1 MASPLA
7 YTNLPDEGG
16 VTYTNTQPT
25 FEQQDAVSGRGNI
38 MGRGALAAL
47 YGVAAGRQA
56 SDAMAAELAG
66 DEARKASA
74 LRAHN
79 ELAARAAYEA
89 PNQDLRKI
97 GGVGDAVD
105 FARGAAGNA
114 AVTMLPSIAGAA
126 LFRGRGP
133 VGKATAFGGAYAPAY
148 VMERDEALS
157 NQYQDPEQMKASAQE
172 RDLAAMAKGGINA
185 ALESVVPAGLGRS
198 LLRKP
203 AGSFLGNVGRDALTE
218 GVTEGAQQL
227 VGYGAQNYID
237 PNKELDP
244 WDVAN
249 AAAAGAVGGG
259 GMSAVMRGPSHAAQA
274 ILDKAPKPQM
284 PEIKN
289 PFQRGDEAGGVV
301 DLPEDPSGGGS
312 GPADTMLGK
321 VAGLGA
327 AVQDRFGDDIAAAG
341 GKAKD
346 MASKAKDIV
355 SDTLDRMAEAV
366 DTSANPGDFLSKVFG
381 GSIDEEAAAD
391 LSGEPNPML
400 KGITFEETEA
410 NIARDDANKA
420 ARAARYADE
429 LLNDPAT
436 PDAVKQR
443 VADMGGDYAN
453 PDNQSFVARTLVA
466 QRGGE
471 KITKAV
477 QDLVDLG
484 KSAFAKGSEA
494 AGEGLSAAK
503 KAVGDAATAAQDR
516 IVKKNLQ
523 SASPAEQ
530 AAFGKVIFDNLTDE
544 AKANPLVRAQLAQ
557 VTNAVMAFAAKTGDM
572 TSKDLPTLTKMANA
586 MSLFKNPDAMAA
598 QLVEYGAIPRDAD
611 SFLGRIKRIQN
622 AQQDLKQPNSFLVS
636 SLTPE
641 AREQLTAPQLQR
653 IAQLVDQFTVI
664 DSADS
669 KKGTVLVQGL
679 ASAFGSPESARAV
692 LDFYAQQNKADLR
705 FDPNEQ
711 VRDAAGE
718 IDSEELSSWEG
729 SINERDAGKAAFRFK
744 DAKSMR
750 PFFKGS
756 KDIDAARRDGTLGD
770 EGTQAPYGY
779 DQYVAETGRDGE
791 AEVNRLLKDIDNRI
805 TQHEGRKGE
814 DRSAMINALKGEKSM
829 VQDAYMRG
837 GAQEALS
844 MYEVLRTEAKD
855 QNDLVAT
862 DEDLAKYSFKKGA
875 SRVTFKRTDGTKLML
890 SAESMWKT
898 FGDKAKGET
907 SGGKEGDTARARRLF
922 NEAVASVL
930 ARPDI
935 ESLETSLSGLKIDGK
950 GTEAEPKIDPVLRE
964 QIAHE
969 LNKASGSLSEM
980 KVRLQRMF
988 KEYSAAL
995 SQGNL
1000 GKQAV
1005 YTFED
1010 QLRTRIGQA
1019 AKAVESATTAPQRA
1033 VLRERHL
1040 LYERALERVLEI
1052 KQNYLDDG
1060 VGGNNNTDDLDPPI
1074 FSRVRKEMDTSKG
1087 ERRVEEDTGA
1097 PVGTGGAPKTGT
1109 GSALGTAVKRLQEP
1123 LKPTVARSMSAEE
1136 IEKEIAAVDKSIEA
1150 LKAASLEDFRAL
1162 AASKDD
1168 LSFEEYKNVGAPA
1181 MAKKKA
1187 DMLENAEGLKERW
1200 ESHLKRAKSS
1210 ETGGKAKKNPAASS
1224 RETAKKVND
1233 SQALSPDA
1241 LTALHDV
1248 VVKEN
1253 YDRLDT
1259 PVKVLKFAA
1268 MAAKAREQLKKIP
1281 ELERT
1286 DEQDDLR
1293 FKLNDMFDQSKDYA
1307 FDWESLWDGLDP
1319 TDAQKAQLEDL
1330 IRPKAEPGTA
1340 LRGER
1345 VRKHSFVGAAADP
1358 EGAARADKALNDRVD
1373 PATVWKEQG
1382 WFRGPDGQLRKEIE
1396 DGAAFAQVERALK
1409 DALMKNV
1416 VTSGGFFSRSSTPMR
1431 EKFRELLAGYYNSGG
1446 VKKGRDYLVANTTLG
1461 DLVKGTAL
1469 ESVLTDAGKATPV
1482 KFMTAGQNT
1491 YSHGNGRG
1499 SIEVSLFD
1507 AFLNEGASNGSLDD
1521 FDANKVSLDDLVS
1534 AGARALLHEM
1544 QHALQRI
1551 YGLTGGAH
1559 GSDPDYENSIG
1570 EIEAFDVMS
1579 RVGGDRSTAPKLASW
1594 TKKVQS
1600 TMKPKRGRPGKVD
1613 RQAVIDE
1620 IIRTRGKDVKVAV
1633 DKLHSALG
1641 GSGQYTYD
1649 RKTGR
1654 RLIEVAINAID
1665 PIGTARHEAMH
1676 DFFQFLGENE
1686 ATRAVA
1692 RTLKEVM
1699 GSKEVMDKLKD
1710 LLQGH
1715 KDALEQLNDPE
1726 ERVAYAYQ
1734 FWAAGALDLGPK
1746 STGIFR
1752 TITNFLRDMFGI
1764 VTKEQRALGILN
1776 AFHDGD
1782 FSNVSTVRE
1791 ALFDQAERDGATFW
1805 EKMDRMAPAL
1815 NKAVLAMS
1823 SAAPDRLRRF
1833 ENDSLN
1839 ALADKFFT
1847 DGGKQGF
1854 IQNRF
1859 QQEGVWSNKLEA
1871 AFAGS
1876 TAEERRIAL
1885 EQLQSMKP
1893 VSPLAKK
1900 LAEFNSEM
1908 YDYMSAAGVKTFDRN
1923 QEKWVPIR
1931 RVNNYFARSWDGDAI
1946 ARNRSDFV
1954 QLLVSEGD
1962 LSLGAAEKVAGG
1974 LINGREERLTPQ
1986 EQSVL
1991 GFTPY
1996 AIHTA
2001 ERVFGFIKP
2010 GNADEFAK
2018 FQKKDIADIMSNYV
2032 RQAVYRAEYAR
2043 SFDNDGRVISDLI
2056 AASGI
2061 TDKDELTAIS
2071 NTVQAMEGSLDP
2083 DKWSSSTKELMSVM
2097 MTAQNVILL
2106 PLAIVSQ
2113 VVDPIV
2119 LAARTGDLRDAGT
2132 AYVNGIKRLWNTVSK
2147 NGNKVDGEDLAHI
2160 LGIVSEDSTLQ
2171 AMGMTA
2177 STTRMSKR
2185 MEVINRKFFRYNGMQ
2200 GWNNT
2205 MRITATAAAERY
2217 IIANKDNAEALAELG
2232 IAPGDVKMSTV
2243 YVPDGKGKLVAKHSL
2258 DVSSREVQQAMFKM
2272 VDQSVLRPSAANRP
2286 VWMSDP
2292 RFLLVGHLKQFTFAM
2307 HNVVLK
2313 RANKQLENGNAKPWL
2328 ILALAAPAVLAA
2340 DMAKFA
2346 LTGDMPT
2353 SWGFFDYL
2361 SHAVNRSGLLG
2372 IGDFSTELFSG
2383 VGQGKLPGEGLLGPS
2398 FEHVAEILRWV
2409 GGDPRTEFEDVIDRT
2424 VPFAKYV

>member
-25 FEQQDAVSGRGNI
+25 FEQQDVVSGRGNI
-38 MGRGALAAL
+38 MGRAALAAL
-47 YGVAAGRQA
+47 YGVAAGRQ
-56 SDAMAAELAG
+56 SNDVMSAELAG

-105 FARGAAGNA
+105 FVRGAMGNA

-133 VGKATAFGGAYAPAY
+133 VGKALGFGGAYAPAY

-157 NQYQDPEQMKASAQE
+157 SQYQDPEQMKASAQE
-172 RDLAAMAKGGINA
+172 RDLAATAKGGINA
-185 ALESVVPAGLGRS
+185 ALESIVPAGLGRS

-203 AGSFLGNVGRDALTE
+203 AGSLLGHVGRDYLAE
-218 GVTEGAQQL
+218 SATEGAQQL
-227 VGYGAQNYID
+227 VGYGAQKYID

-244 WDVAN
+244 WDVIN
-249 AAAAGAVGGG
+249 AAVAGGVGGG
-259 GMSAVMRGPSHAAQA
+259 GMSAVVRSPSHAAQA
-274 ILDKAPKPQM
+274 ILDKAPKLQM

-289 PFQRGDEAGGVV
+289 PFKRGGEAGEAGGVV

-346 MASKAKDIV
+346 MAGKAKDIV
-355 SDTLDRMAEAV
+355 SDTLDRMTEAV
-366 DTSANPGDFLSKVFG
+366 DTAGNPGEFLNKVFG
-381 GSIDEEAAAD
+381 SSVDEEAAAD
-391 LSGEPNPML
+391 LSDQPNPML
-400 KGITFEETEA
+400 KGVTFEETGA
-410 NIARDDANKA
+410 NIARDDEKRV

-443 VADMGGDYAN
+443 VADMGGDYTS
-453 PDNQSFVARTLVA
+453 PDNRDFVARTLVA

-471 KITKAV
+471 KIAKAV

-494 AGEGLSAAK
+494 ASEGLSAVK
-503 KAVGDAATAAQDR
+503 KAAGDAAMGAQDR

-530 AAFGKVIFDNLTDE
+530 AAFGKVIFDGLTDE

-557 VTNAVMAFAAKTGDM
+557 VTNAIMAFAAKTGDI
-572 TSKDLPTLTKMANA
+572 TAKDLPTLTKLSNA
-586 MSLFKNPDAMAA
+586 MSLFKDPDAMAA

-611 SFLGRIKRIQN
+611 SFLSRIKRITN
-622 AQQDLKQPNSFLVS
+622 AQQDLKKPNSFLMF
-636 SLTPE
+636 SLTPK
-641 AREQLTAPQLQR
+641 AREELTAPQLQR

-844 MYEVLRTEAKD
+844 LYEVLRTEAKD

-898 FGDKAKGET
+898 FGDKTKGET

-922 NEAVASVL
+922 KEAVASVL
-930 ARPDI
+930 AREDI
-935 ESLETSLSGLKIDGK
+935 ASLETNLSGLKLDDK

-964 QIAHE
+964 KIAHE
-969 LNKASGSLSEM
+969 LNKASGSLSEL
-980 KVRLQRMF
+980 KVGLQRMF
-988 KEYSAAL
+988 KGYSAAL

-1010 QLRTRIGQA
+1010 QLRTRVDQA
-1019 AKAVESATTAPQRA
+1019 SKAVEAATTAPQRA

-1040 LYERALERVLEI
+1040 LYERALERVLEM
-1052 KQNYLDDG
+1052 KQNFSDDG

-1074 FSRVRKEMDTSKG
+1074 FSRVRKEMDTSNN

-1097 PVGTGGAPKTGT
+1097 PVGTGSAPFMKDAPKKD
-1109 GSALGTAVKRLQEP
+1109 LPEP
-1123 LKPTVARSMSAEE
+1123 KV
-1136 IEKEIAAVDKSIEA
+1136 
-1150 LKAASLEDFRAL
+1150 
-1162 AASKDD
+1162 
-1168 LSFEEYKNVGAPA
+1168 
-1181 MAKKKA
+1181 
-1187 DMLENAEGLKERW
+1187 
-1200 ESHLKRAKSS
+1200 
-1210 ETGGKAKKNPAASS
+1210 KAKPSAKNPA
-1224 RETAKKVND
+1224 V
-1233 SQALSPDA
+1233 
-1241 LTALHDV
+1241 
-1248 VVKEN
+1248 
-1253 YDRLDT
+1253 
-1259 PVKVLKFAA
+1259 
-1268 MAAKAREQLKKIP
+1268 
-1281 ELERT
+1281 
-1286 DEQDDLR
+1286 
-1293 FKLNDMFDQSKDYA
+1293 
-1307 FDWESLWDGLDP
+1307 DGGR
-1319 TDAQKAQLEDL
+1319 
-1330 IRPKAEPGTA
+1330 IRKN
-1340 LRGER
+1340 
-1345 VRKHSFVGAAADP
+1345 SFVGAKADP
-1358 EGAARADKALNDRVD
+1358 QGAEYAEKLLGTGTPADV
-1373 PATVWKEQG
+1373 VWRDLG
-1382 WFRGPDGQLRKEIE
+1382 WFRGPDGKLRKEVRSPVLRRRVR
-1396 DGAAFAQVERALK
+1396 DFATAIANGSR
-1409 DALMKNV
+1409 DAVKA
-1416 VTSGGFFSRSSTPMR
+1416 RD
-1431 EKFRELLAGYYNSGG
+1431 LLAGIDAFKPYID
-1446 VKKGRDYLVANTTLG
+1446 KLG
-1461 DLVKGTAL
+1461 DMLVDPNDGMVELMGAIGAYNGEDGFSSVGIGISRVNAELAARMDAVPGGKGIDLIREITASMTPQELAAEGLSFTDPRDVIAEL
-1469 ESVLTDAGKATPV
+1469 EARHPMPDINERVVELLTGTILHELQHAFQHIEGFENGGNATTAVIAKYGDVDGYLAAIRNGDDDAVDRITKQAFEKLRAEVGPDGDMEAAGHKLYESIVGEVEANDVAARMNLSDEEAASVKPALMDAERRFVRSVLLA
-1482 KFMTAGQNT
+1482 
-1491 YSHGNGRG
+1491 
-1499 SIEVSLFD
+1499 E
-1507 AFLNEGASNGSLDD
+1507 
-1521 FDANKVSLDDLVS
+1521 
-1534 AGARALLHEM
+1534 ALS
-1544 QHALQRI
+1544 
-1551 YGLTGGAH
+1551 T
-1559 GSDPDYENSIG
+1559 
-1570 EIEAFDVMS
+1570 F
-1579 RVGGDRSTAPKLASW
+1579 RSS
-1594 TKKVQS
+1594 
-1600 TMKPKRGRPGKVD
+1600 MKPKRGRPGKID

-1752 TITNFLRDMFGI
+1752 AITNFLRDMFGI
-1764 VTKEQRALGILN
+1764 VTKEQRALDILN

-1871 AFAGS
+1871 ALAGS

-1986 EQSVL
+1986 EQFVL

-2032 RQAVYRAEYAR
+2032 QQAVYRAEYAR

-2056 AASGI
+2056 SASGI
-2061 TDKDELTAIS
+2061 TDKDELAAIS

-2083 DKWSSSTKELMSVM
+2083 GKWSSSTKELMSVM

-2147 NGNKVDGEDLAHI
+2147 NGKKVDGEDLAYI

-2177 STTRMSKR
+2177 STTHMSKR

-2232 IAPGDVKMSTV
+2232 IAPGDVKMSTT

-2346 LTGDMPT
+2346 LTGGMPT

-2409 GGDPRTEFEDVIDRT
+2409 GGDPRTDFEDVVDRT

>member
-1 MASPLA
+1 MAERTSPLRSGYDFEVVSPQLTPEDIHREKFGDESGGGLVREAVKGLRRYADARTTNDLATRALDAQLEGNTAQADGLLQDRARRAA
-7 YTNLPDEGG
+7 YSAPNAARVGRASDISGAGDFVDWFGSTVGEGLPSMGPALLG
-16 VTYTNTQPT
+16 A
-25 FEQQDAVSGRGNI
+25 AV
-38 MGRGALAAL
+38 GRGAL
-47 YGVAAGRQA
+47 GRVLG
-56 SDAMAAELAG
+56 S
-66 DEARKASA
+66 KASA
-74 LRAHN
+74 A
-79 ELAARAAYEA
+79 
-89 PNQDLRKI
+89 
-97 GGVGDAVD
+97 
-105 FARGAAGNA
+105 
-114 AVTMLPSIAGAA
+114 
-126 LFRGRGP
+126 
-133 VGKATAFGGAYAPAY
+133 
-148 VMERDEALS
+148 
-157 NQYQDPEQMKASAQE
+157 
-172 RDLAAMAKGGINA
+172 
-185 ALESVVPAGLGRS
+185 
-198 LLRKP
+198 
-203 AGSFLGNVGRDALTE
+203 
-218 GVTEGAQQL
+218 
-227 VGYGAQNYID
+227 
-237 PNKELDP
+237 
-244 WDVAN
+244 
-249 AAAAGAVGGG
+249 
-259 GMSAVMRGPSHAAQA
+259 
-274 ILDKAPKPQM
+274 
-284 PEIKN
+284 
-289 PFQRGDEAGGVV
+289 
-301 DLPEDPSGGGS
+301 
-312 GPADTMLGK
+312 
-321 VAGLGA
+321 LGA
-327 AVQDRFGDDIAAAG
+327 AVPTYQDIHSSEVAGQFDDPVLAATPAEERARVARQTAALGTGLGVILPARLTGGFSKGGRELLKDIAVESATEGGENLISQYGRRQLDPTRDYDFVEAFDSAAAG
-341 GKAKD
+341 GAVGAATGARVRTAQDAISSAKDTYANWSAGRGKPDGTPGGAPGGDPGGAPGGAPAAPSGLFDRVGESFSESGAVVRERAQSVAKSFEDAITGVVGPERAQAFRDRFNSAVDDVGGSISAMKDRLSEFADQEFGPEVADQIRATSEAMSKAGGDLSASASRFADAVKDRASEFDTTELRERMSTGVNKAKD
-346 MASKAKDIV
+346 AMS
-355 SDTLDRMAEAV
+355 SGLDRMTEAMK
-366 DTSANPGDFLSKVFG
+366 TSKSPDEFLRKAFG
-381 GSIDEEAAAD
+381 STIEEEAAAD
-391 LSGEPNPML
+391 LDDNNLIGL
-400 KGITFEETEA
+400 RGATEA
-410 NIARDDANKA
+410 ETAANIDRDDA
-420 ARAARYADE
+420 ARVERANRYARE
-429 LLNDPAT
+429 LMDDPAT
-436 PDAVKQR
+436 PDSVRER
-443 VADMGGDYAN
+443 VASMQGDFSD
-453 PDNQSFVARTLVA
+453 PSNQKYLSRTLVA
-466 QRGGE
+466 MRGGQ
-471 KITKAV
+471 KVA
-477 QDLVDLG
+477 QAAADLV
-484 KSAFAKGSEA
+484 
-494 AGEGLSAAK
+494 GLSKAALGAAK
-503 KAVGDAATAAQDR
+503 KAAGEAVSAVTDA
-516 IVKKNLQ
+516 VVKKKKNLQ

-530 AAFGKVIFDNLTDE
+530 AAFNKVIFDNLTDE
-544 AKANPLVRAQLAQ
+544 AKASTFVRAQLAQ
-557 VTNAVMAFAAKTGDM
+557 VTNVVMAFAAKTGDI
-572 TSKDLPTLTKMANA
+572 TAKDLPTLTKLGNA
-586 MSLFKNPDAMAA
+586 MSLFKDPDALAS
-598 QLVEYGAIPRDAD
+598 QLVEYGAIPRDSD
-611 SFLGRIKRIQN
+611 SFLGRVKSIQN
-622 AQQDLKQPNSFLVS
+622 ARTDIKKPNSFLYT
-636 SLTPE
+636 SLTPKAME
-641 AREQLTAPQLQR
+641 TFTGPMLQNL
-653 IAQLVDQFTVI
+653 AQLVDEFSLQ
-664 DSADS
+664 DAAG
-669 KKGTVLVQGL
+669 KGDEIVEGL
-679 ASAFGSPESARAV
+679 SQAFGSPESALAV
-692 LDFYAQQNKADLR
+692 LDYYAQQNKANVR
-705 FDPNEQ
+705 YDPNEG
-711 VRDAAGE
+711 VRGADGE
-718 IDSEELSSWEG
+718 IDADELSSWSG
-729 SINERDAGKAAFRFK
+729 SINERDAGKAVFRFK

-756 KDIDAARRDGTLGD
+756 KDIDVARRDGTLGD
-770 EGTQAPYGY
+770 ESTQQPYSY
-779 DQYVAETGRDGE
+779 AEYVKETGKDPE
-791 AEVNRLLKDIDNRI
+791 AEVRRLFKLVDGLIAEHKK
-805 TQHEGRKGE
+805 HKKE
-814 DRSAMINALKGEKSM
+814 DRSLLIKALEGQKSM
-829 VQDAYMRG
+829 MQGAYKNG
-837 GAQEALS
+837 GVEEALS
-844 MYEVLRTEAKD
+844 LYEVLRTEAKD

-898 FGDKAKGET
+898 FGDNQKGET
-907 SGGKEGDTARARRLF
+907 KGGSEGDTARARRLF
-922 NEAVASVL
+922 KEAVASVL
-930 ARPDI
+930 AREDI
-935 ESLETSLSGLKIDGK
+935 ASLETELSGLVIDDN
-950 GTEAEPKIDPVLRE
+950 GTTAAPEINPVLR
-964 QIAHE
+964 QKIADA
-969 LNKASGSLSEM
+969 LNKASGSLAET
-980 KVRLQRMF
+980 
-988 KEYSAAL
+988 EAAL
-995 SQGNL
+995 QDMLEGYSDALVL
-1000 GKQAV
+1000 GEAGKKAGKKADEETDEETGEDAV
-1005 YTFED
+1005 YAFEE
-1010 QLRTRIGQA
+1010 QLSTHIEQTKTAIGN
-1019 AKAVESATTAPQRA
+1019 ATTAPQRA
-1033 VLRERHL
+1033 VLRQRL
-1040 LYERALERVLEI
+1040 MAYKRALERMLET
-1052 KQNYLDDG
+1052 KQDFFRDD
-1060 VGGNNNTDDLDPPI
+1060 VGGNSNTDEVDPPVL
-1074 FSRVRKEMDTSKG
+1074 SRVRKEMNTSKG

-1097 PVGTGGAPKTGT
+1097 
-1109 GSALGTAVKRLQEP
+1109 
-1123 LKPTVARSMSAEE
+1123 E
-1136 IEKEIAAVDKSIEA
+1136 IESGT
-1150 LKAASLEDFRAL
+1150 RAR
-1162 AASKDD
+1162 
-1168 LSFEEYKNVGAPA
+1168 GAPA
-1181 MAKKKA
+1181 IGTGKNVPPGKLEALLKA
-1187 DMLENAEGLKERW
+1187 GGAVLRNGVYFITDADATKYLVGTDKHDRIYVNIGKLRESPNALVDYL
-1200 ESHLKRAKSS
+1200 SSS
-1210 ETGGKAKKNPAASS
+1210 ESKQKMLGLLGVSAEQLQEALGNTKRIASFLRDHERSHVENNDRGAYPKGGDGKLDLDHPTSIAIEARATYDALTESEREKLGITARPKAPAKPAPASKPTNTKEMNHVFGEVEPIYGEKRSERKPYEPNPIKFTDGKAEKNPAASS
-1224 RETAKKVND
+1224 REAAKEVND

-1241 LTALHDV
+1241 FTALHDV

-1253 YDRLDT
+1253 YSRLDT
-1259 PVKVLKFAA
+1259 PAKVLKFAA

-1293 FKLNDMFDQSKDYA
+1293 YKLNDMFDQSKGFA

-1340 LRGER
+1340 R
-1345 VRKHSFVGAAADP
+1345 
-1358 EGAARADKALNDRVD
+1358 
-1373 PATVWKEQG
+1373 
-1382 WFRGPDGQLRKEIE
+1382 
-1396 DGAAFAQVERALK
+1396 
-1409 DALMKNV
+1409 
-1416 VTSGGFFSRSSTPMR
+1416 
-1431 EKFRELLAGYYNSGG
+1431 
-1446 VKKGRDYLVANTTLG
+1446 
-1461 DLVKGTAL
+1461 
-1469 ESVLTDAGKATPV
+1469 
-1482 KFMTAGQNT
+1482 
-1491 YSHGNGRG
+1491 
-1499 SIEVSLFD
+1499 
-1507 AFLNEGASNGSLDD
+1507 
-1521 FDANKVSLDDLVS
+1521 
-1534 AGARALLHEM
+1534 
-1544 QHALQRI
+1544 
-1551 YGLTGGAH
+1551 
-1559 GSDPDYENSIG
+1559 
-1570 EIEAFDVMS
+1570 
-1579 RVGGDRSTAPKLASW
+1579 
-1594 TKKVQS
+1594 QS
-1600 TMKPKRGRPGKVD
+1600 TMNPKRGRPGKTD

-1641 GSGQYTYD
+1641 GSGQYTYN
-1649 RKTGR
+1649 RGTGQ

-1715 KDALEQLNDPE
+1715 KGALEQLNDPE

-1764 VTKEQRALGILN
+1764 VTKEQRALDILN
-1776 AFHDGD
+1776 AFHDGG

-1815 NKAVLAMS
+1815 NRAVLAMS

-1908 YDYMSAAGVKTFDRN
+1908 YGYMSAAGVKTFDRN
-1923 QEKWVPIR
+1923 QKKWVPIR

-1954 QLLVSEGD
+1954 QLLMSEGD
-1962 LSLGAAEKVAGG
+1962 LPLGAAEEVAGK

-2032 RQAVYRAEYAR
+2032 QQAVYRAEYAR

-2083 DKWSSSTKELMSVM
+2083 GKWSSSTKELMSVM

-2147 NGNKVDGEDLAHI
+2147 NGNKVDGEDLAYI

-2205 MRITATAAAERY
+2205 MRITATVAAERY

-2232 IAPGDVKMSTV
+2232 IAPGDVKMSTT

-2346 LTGDMPT
+2346 LTGGMPT

-2398 FEHVAEILRWV
+2398 FEHVAEILRWI
-2409 GGDPRTEFEDVIDRT
+2409 GGDPRTGFEDVIDRT

>member
-1 MASPLA
+1 MADLTSPLRRSQAIAPYSDAEQSLLDNAFASPFTRSLQQA
-7 YTNLPDEGG
+7 VNTDVAG
-16 VTYTNTQPT
+16 TYR
-25 FEQQDAVSGRGNI
+25 QQALEAQVRGD
-38 MGRGALAAL
+38 
-47 YGVAAGRQA
+47 AAGQR
-56 SDAMAAELAG
+56 AAEYN
-66 DEARKASA
+66 RQSA
-74 LRAHN
+74 LRRMD
-79 ELAARAAYEA
+79 LPTVGPTTLGAAKETGNYGDYVQNVLGGMAGSMVK
-89 PNQDLRKI
+89 PLVGSSI
-97 GGVGDAVD
+97 GGLVGGLP
-105 FARGAAGNA
+105 GAAIGGFGGSFSAIRNA
-114 AVTMLPSIAGAA
+114 ELENYANDKQLKTLSPAEQLRVTRNSAALQALPEAVMPAYLGAGGRLPGVLNRAPTALRVAGSVATEGGGEGLQDYISQRVAQSQFPDREIDWNSVRENAIAG
-126 LFRGRGP
+126 L
-133 VGKATAFGGAYAPAY
+133 
-148 VMERDEALS
+148 
-157 NQYQDPEQMKASAQE
+157 
-172 RDLAAMAKGGINA
+172 
-185 ALESVVPAGLGRS
+185 
-198 LLRKP
+198 
-203 AGSFLGNVGRDALTE
+203 
-218 GVTEGAQQL
+218 
-227 VGYGAQNYID
+227 
-237 PNKELDP
+237 
-244 WDVAN
+244 
-249 AAAAGAVGGG
+249 VGGG
-259 GMSAVMRGPSHAAQA
+259 AMGVLGRHDSDVGGGAPTPAARPA
-274 ILDKAPKPQM
+274 TGEVSPMDVVPPT
-284 PEIKN
+284 
-289 PFQRGDEAGGVV
+289 DGGGG
-301 DLPEDPSGGGS
+301 SGGGA

-327 AVQDRFGDDIAAAG
+327 AVQDRFGDGIAAAG

-346 MASKAKDIV
+346 VAGKAKDIV
-355 SDTLDRMAEAV
+355 SDTLDRMTEAV
-366 DTSANPGDFLSKVFG
+366 DTSANPGEFLSKVFG

-400 KGITFEETEA
+400 KGITFEETGA
-410 NIARDDANKA
+410 NIARDDAKKA

-436 PDAVKQR
+436 PAEIKQR
-443 VADMGGDYAN
+443 VADMGGDFTN
-453 PDNQSFVARTLVA
+453 PDNQAFVARTLVV

-494 AGEGLSAAK
+494 VGEGLSAAK
-503 KAVGDAATAAQDR
+503 KVAGDAATAAQDR

-557 VTNAVMAFAAKTGDM
+557 VTNAVMAFAAKTGDI
-572 TSKDLPTLTKMANA
+572 TAKDLPTLTKLANA
-586 MSLFKNPDAMAA
+586 MSLFKDPDAMAA
-598 QLVEYGAIPRDAD
+598 QLVEYTGLPRTED
-611 SFLGRIKRIQN
+611 SFLSRVKRIQN
-622 AQQDLKQPNSFLVS
+622 ARADIKQPNSFLHM
-636 SLTPE
+636 SLTPKAKE
-641 AREQLTAPQLQR
+641 TLTGPMLQR
-653 IAQLVDQFTVI
+653 LAQLVDEFSLQDAAGRGDEI
-664 DSADS
+664 IE
-669 KKGTVLVQGL
+669 GL
-679 ASAFGSPESARAV
+679 TQTFGSPEGARAV
-692 LDFYAQQNKADLR
+692 LDYYAQQNKANVR

-718 IDSEELSSWEG
+718 IDSDELSSWEG
-729 SINERDAGKAAFRFK
+729 SINERDAGKAVFRFK

-756 KDIDAARRDGTLGD
+756 KDIDNARRDGTLGD
-770 EGTQAPYGY
+770 ESTQTPYSYAEYVKETGK
-779 DQYVAETGRDGE
+779 DPEAELNRLFKIIDDLVAEH
-791 AEVNRLLKDIDNRI
+791 KK
-805 TQHEGRKGE
+805 HKKE
-814 DRSAMINALKGEKSM
+814 DRSAMINPLLGERSM
-829 VQDAYMRG
+829 VEAAYERG
-837 GAQEALS
+837 GAEEALS
-844 MYEVLRTEAKD
+844 LYEVLRTEAKD

-862 DEDLAKYSFKKGA
+862 DEDLAKYARKKSA

-898 FGDKAKGET
+898 FGDNQKGKEK
-907 SGGKEGDTARARRLF
+907 GGSEGDTARARRLF
-922 NEAVASVL
+922 KEAVASVL
-930 ARPDI
+930 AREDI
-935 ESLETSLSGLKIDGK
+935 ASLETSLSGLKIDDE

-964 QIAHE
+964 QLAHE
-969 LNKASGSLSEM
+969 LNKASGSLSEI
-980 KVRLQRMF
+980 KAKLQRMF
-988 KEYSAAL
+988 KDYNAAL
-995 SQGNL
+995 SLGEA
-1000 GKQAV
+1000 GKQMV
-1005 YTFED
+1005 YTIED
-1010 QLRTRIGQA
+1010 QLRTRIDQSA
-1019 AKAVESATTAPQRA
+1019 DAVNAATTAPQRA
-1033 VLRERHL
+1033 VMRERRL
-1040 LYERALERVLEI
+1040 LYERALERVLEM
-1052 KQNYLDDG
+1052 KQNFLGDG
-1060 VGGNNNTDDLDPPI
+1060 VGGNGNTDDLDPPI
-1074 FSRVRKEMDTSKG
+1074 FSRLRKEMDTSKG

-1097 PVGTGGAPKTGT
+1097 EIESGTRARGAPKTGT

-1123 LKPTVARSMSAEE
+1123 LKPTVARSMSVEE
-1136 IEKEIAAVDKSIEA
+1136 IEKEIAAVDKSVEA

-1162 AASKDD
+1162 AADKGAA
-1168 LSFEEYKNVGAPA
+1168 SFEEFKNVGAPT

-1187 DMLENAEGLKERW
+1187 DMLENAEGLKKRW

-1241 LTALHDV
+1241 FTALHDV

-1253 YDRLDT
+1253 YGRLDT

-1286 DEQDDLR
+1286 DEQDTLR
-1293 FKLNDMFDQSKDYA
+1293 YKLDDMFNQDKGAA

-1319 TDAQKAQLEDL
+1319 TDAQKAQLESL
-1330 IRPKAEPGTA
+1330 VRPKAEPGTT
-1340 LRGER
+1340 RQ
-1345 VRKHSFVGAAADP
+1345 GAGT
-1358 EGAARADKALNDRVD
+1358 GA
-1373 PATVWKEQG
+1373 
-1382 WFRGPDGQLRKEIE
+1382 
-1396 DGAAFAQVERALK
+1396 
-1409 DALMKNV
+1409 
-1416 VTSGGFFSRSSTPMR
+1416 GGFSAMHSSPADHEGVFNWR
-1431 EKFRELLAGYYNSGG
+1431 KFAGSGEG
-1446 VKKGRDYLVANTTLG
+1446 NAAYGAGTYL
-1461 DLVKGTAL
+1461 
-1469 ESVLTDAGKATPV
+1469 STDAGVNNWYRSKFMPGNVGKPIAKAIELAKKALGPGASAEQLRQYLVDSAKLGVKSLYERLPDNVFTGETAKTYDVHVDLDPNTFLDWDGPINVNSSVYARIERMLLTPDVLPAKPV
-1482 KFMTAGQNT
+1482 KDTFPGEDTGLGAFGEPDLKEESV
-1491 YSHGNGRG
+1491 YSVV
-1499 SIEVSLFD
+1499 ED
-1507 AFLNEGASNGSLDD
+1507 AINDPE
-1521 FDANKVSLDDLVS
+1521 KVS
-1534 AGARALLHEM
+1534 
-1544 QHALQRI
+1544 
-1551 YGLTGGAH
+1551 GGELYKA
-1559 GSDPDYENSIG
+1559 
-1570 EIEAFDVMS
+1570 
-1579 RVGGDRSTAPKLASW
+1579 LASW
-1594 TKKVQS
+1594 LGSQAKASELLMEHGIPGSVHSTRSSKGSDSGRNYVIFDDQKVQTMRKWS
-1600 TMKPKRGRPGKVD
+1600 SMKPKRGRPGKID

-1876 TAEERRIAL
+1876 TAEERHIAL

-1900 LAEFNSEM
+1900 LIEFNSEM

-1923 QEKWVPIR
+1923 QKKWVPIR
-1931 RVNNYFARSWDGDAI
+1931 RVNNYFTRSWDGDAI
-1946 ARNRSDFV
+1946 ARNRSGFV
-1954 QLLVSEGD
+1954 QLLMSEGG
-1962 LSLGAAEKVAGG
+1962 LSLDAAEEVADK

-1986 EQSVL
+1986 EQSIL

-1996 AIHTA
+1996 AVHTA
-2001 ERVFGFIKP
+2001 ERVFRFIKP

-2018 FQKKDIADIMSNYV
+2018 FQRKDIADIMSNYV
-2032 RQAVYRAEYAR
+2032 QQAVYRAEYAR
-2043 SFDNDGRVISDLI
+2043 SFGNDGRVISDLI

-2106 PLAIVSQ
+2106 PLAIASQ
-2113 VVDPIV
+2113 VVDPII

-2132 AYVNGIKRLWNTVSK
+2132 AYVNSIKRLWNTVSK

-2160 LGIVSEDSTLQ
+2160 LGIVSENSTLQ
-2171 AMGMTA
+2171 AMGMAA

-2232 IAPGDVKMSTV
+2232 IAPGDVKMSMV

-2372 IGDFSTELFSG
+2372 IGDFSTELFSD

-2398 FEHVAEILRWV
+2398 FEHVAEILRWI
-2409 GGDPRTEFEDVIDRT
+2409 GGDPRTGFEDVVDRT
-2424 VPFAKYV
+2424 IPFAKYV

>member
-1 MASPLA
+1 MADQTSPLRRSQAIAPYSDAEQSLLDNAFASPFTRSLQQVVNTDVAGTYRQQALEAQVRGDAAGQRAAEYNRQSALRRMDLPTVGPTTWDAAKETGNYGDYVQNVLGSMAGSMVKPLVGSSIGGLVGGLPGAAIGGFGGSFSAIRNAELENYANDEQLKTLSPEEQLRVTRNSAALQAIPEAIMPA
-7 YTNLPDEGG
+7 YLGAGGRLP
-16 VTYTNTQPT
+16 
-25 FEQQDAVSGRGNI
+25 
-38 MGRGALAAL
+38 GALNRAPTAL
-47 YGVAAGRQA
+47 RVAGGVAAGGGTEGLQDYISQRVAQA
-56 SDAMAAELAG
+56 QFPDREIDWGNVRENFVAGLIGGGAMGVLGRHDVDGGATTP
-66 DEARKASA
+66 
-74 LRAHN
+74 
-79 ELAARAAYEA
+79 AARPAAGEVS
-89 PNQDLRKI
+89 PM
-97 GGVGDAVD
+97 DAVPPTD
-105 FARGAAGNA
+105 GGGGGLFSSLGERFGPGLRDTAQKAKGFVDRVAGTVQDGYSDDIA
-114 AVTMLPSIAGAA
+114 AVADT
-126 LFRGRGP
+126 
-133 VGKATAFGGAYAPAY
+133 V
-148 VMERDEALS
+148 
-157 NQYQDPEQMKASAQE
+157 QE
-172 RDLAAMAKGGINA
+172 RFGDGLDSIGEKAKG
-185 ALESVVPAGLGRS
+185 L
-198 LLRKP
+198 
-203 AGSFLGNVGRDALTE
+203 
-218 GVTEGAQQL
+218 
-227 VGYGAQNYID
+227 
-237 PNKELDP
+237 
-244 WDVAN
+244 
-249 AAAAGAVGGG
+249 AGAV
-259 GMSAVMRGPSHAAQA
+259 
-274 ILDKAPKPQM
+274 
-284 PEIKN
+284 N
-289 PFQRGDEAGGVV
+289 
-301 DLPEDPSGGGS
+301 
-312 GPADTMLGK
+312 
-321 VAGLGA
+321 
-327 AVQDRFGDDIAAAG
+327 DRFGDDFASAG
-341 GKAKD
+341 EKAKD
-346 MASKAKDIV
+346 FAGRATRKAKGFV
-355 SDTLDRMAEAV
+355 SDTLDRMTEAV
-366 DTSANPGDFLSKVFG
+366 NTAENPGDFLSKVFG
-381 GSIDEEAAAD
+381 GSIEDEAAAD
-391 LSGEPNPML
+391 MTGEPNPAL
-400 KGITFEETEA
+400 KGLTFEETEA
-410 NIARDDANKA
+410 NIARDDAKKV

-443 VADMGGDYAN
+443 VMDMQGDYAN
-453 PDNQSFVARTLVA
+453 PDNQAFVARTLVA

-471 KITKAV
+471 KVMKAV

-494 AGEGLSAAK
+494 ASAAK
-503 KAVGDAATAAQDR
+503 KAAGDAAIDAQER
-516 IVKKNLQ
+516 IIKKNLQ

-530 AAFGKVIFDNLTDE
+530 AAFNKVIFDNLTEE
-544 AKANPLVRAQLAQ
+544 AKASTFVRAQLSQMAN
-557 VTNAVMAFAAKTGDM
+557 VLMAFAAKTGDI
-572 TSKDLPTLTKMANA
+572 TAKDLPVLTKLANA
-586 MSLFKNPDAMAA
+586 MSMFKDPDALAA

-611 SFLGRIKRIQN
+611 SFLGRVKSIQN
-622 AQQDLKQPNSFLVS
+622 ARTDIKQPNSFLYT

-641 AREQLTAPQLQR
+641 AKDSMTGPMLQR
-653 IAQLVDQFTVI
+653 LAQLVDEFSLQ
-664 DSADS
+664 DAAG
-669 KKGTVLVQGL
+669 KGDKVLEGL
-679 ASAFGSPESARAV
+679 TQAFGSPESARAV
-692 LDFYAQQNKADLR
+692 LDFYAKQNKANLR

-718 IDSEELSSWEG
+718 IDSDELSSWEG
-729 SINERDAGKAAFRFK
+729 SINERDAGKAMFRFK

-756 KDIDAARRDGTLGD
+756 KDIDNARRDGTLGD
-770 EGTQAPYGY
+770 ESTQTPYSYAEYVKETGK
-779 DQYVAETGRDGE
+779 DPEAELNRLFKIIDDLVAEH
-791 AEVNRLLKDIDNRI
+791 KK
-805 TQHEGRKGE
+805 HKKE
-814 DRSAMINALKGEKSM
+814 DRSAMINPLLGERSM
-829 VQDAYMRG
+829 VEAAYERG
-837 GAQEALS
+837 GAEEALS
-844 MYEVLRTEAKD
+844 LYEVLRTEAKD

-898 FGDKAKGET
+898 FGDKTKGET

-922 NEAVASVL
+922 KEAVASVL

-935 ESLETSLSGLKIDGK
+935 ESLETSLSGLKIDSK

-969 LNKASGSLSEM
+969 LNKASGSLSEL
-980 KVRLQRMF
+980 KAGLQKIF
-988 KEYSAAL
+988 KGYATAL

-1000 GKQAV
+1000 GKQLV
-1005 YTFED
+1005 YTTEEMVRNYIANA
-1010 QLRTRIGQA
+1010 Q
-1019 AKAVESATTAPQRA
+1019 KALDGATTAPQRA
-1033 VLRERHL
+1033 VLRERL
-1040 LYERALERVLEI
+1040 TAYERGLERMMEM

-1060 VGGNNNTDDLDPPI
+1060 VGGNNNTDAPDPPI
-1074 FSRVRKEMDTSKG
+1074 FSRLRKEMDTSEG

-1097 PVGTGGAPKTGT
+1097 PVGTGGAPSMKT
-1109 GSALGTAVKRLQEP
+1109 APKKDLPEP
-1123 LKPTVARSMSAEE
+1123 
-1136 IEKEIAAVDKSIEA
+1136 
-1150 LKAASLEDFRAL
+1150 
-1162 AASKDD
+1162 
-1168 LSFEEYKNVGAPA
+1168 
-1181 MAKKKA
+1181 
-1187 DMLENAEGLKERW
+1187 
-1200 ESHLKRAKSS
+1200 
-1210 ETGGKAKKNPAASS
+1210 KAKAKPSAKNPAAAS
-1224 RETAKKVND
+1224 REKAAKID
-1233 SQALSPDA
+1233 DTSALSADA
-1241 LTALHDV
+1241 FTALHDV

-1253 YDRLDT
+1253 WGRLDT
-1259 PVKVLKFAA
+1259 PAKVLRFAA
-1268 MAAKAREQLKKIP
+1268 MARKALEQISKTP
-1281 ELERT
+1281 ELDRT
-1286 DEQDDLR
+1286 DEQDLLR
-1293 FKLNDMFDQSKDYA
+1293 FMLKDMFDQDKGA
-1307 FDWESLWDGLDP
+1307 VFDWDSLWDGLEP
-1319 TDAQKAQLEDL
+1319 TDAQKAQLEG
-1330 IRPKAEPGTA
+1330 IVRPKAEPGT
-1340 LRGER
+1340 
-1345 VRKHSFVGAAADP
+1345 VR
-1358 EGAARADKALNDRVD
+1358 
-1373 PATVWKEQG
+1373 
-1382 WFRGPDGQLRKEIE
+1382 
-1396 DGAAFAQVERALK
+1396 
-1409 DALMKNV
+1409 
-1416 VTSGGFFSRSSTPMR
+1416 
-1431 EKFRELLAGYYNSGG
+1431 
-1446 VKKGRDYLVANTTLG
+1446 
-1461 DLVKGTAL
+1461 
-1469 ESVLTDAGKATPV
+1469 
-1482 KFMTAGQNT
+1482 
-1491 YSHGNGRG
+1491 
-1499 SIEVSLFD
+1499 
-1507 AFLNEGASNGSLDD
+1507 
-1521 FDANKVSLDDLVS
+1521 
-1534 AGARALLHEM
+1534 
-1544 QHALQRI
+1544 
-1551 YGLTGGAH
+1551 
-1559 GSDPDYENSIG
+1559 
-1570 EIEAFDVMS
+1570 
-1579 RVGGDRSTAPKLASW
+1579 
-1594 TKKVQS
+1594 QS
-1600 TMKPKRGRPGKVD
+1600 TMNPKRGRPGKVD

-1620 IIRTRGKDVKVAV
+1620 IIRTRGKDVKVAM

-1641 GSGQYTYD
+1641 GSGQYTYN
-1649 RKTGR
+1649 RKTGQ

-1665 PIGTARHEAMH
+1665 PVGTARHEAMH

-1764 VTKEQRALGILN
+1764 VTKEQRALDILN

-1805 EKMDRMAPAL
+1805 EKMNHMAPAL

-1859 QQEGVWSNKLEA
+1859 QQEGIWSNKLEA

-1908 YDYMSAAGVKTFDRN
+1908 YDYMSAAGVKTFDR
-1923 QEKWVPIR
+1923 QQKKWVPIR
-1931 RVNNYFARSWDGDAI
+1931 RVNNYFTRSWDGDAI
-1946 ARNRSDFV
+1946 ARNRSGFV
-1954 QLLVSEGD
+1954 QLLMSEGG
-1962 LSLGAAEKVAGG
+1962 LSLDAAEEVADK

-1986 EQSVL
+1986 EQSIL

-1996 AIHTA
+1996 AVHTA

-2018 FQKKDIADIMSNYV
+2018 FQKKDITDIMSNYV
-2032 RQAVYRAEYAR
+2032 QQAVYRAEYAR
-2043 SFDNDGRVISDLI
+2043 SFGNDGRVISDLI

-2106 PLAIVSQ
+2106 PLAIASQ
-2113 VVDPIV
+2113 VVDPII

-2132 AYVNGIKRLWNTVSK
+2132 AYVNSIKRLWNTVSK
-2147 NGNKVDGEDLAHI
+2147 NGKKVDGEDLAYI
-2160 LGIVSEDSTLQ
+2160 LGVVSENSTLQ

-2177 STTRMSKR
+2177 STTRMGKR
-2185 MEVINRKFFRYNGMQ
+2185 MEEINRKFFRYNGMQ

-2232 IAPGDVKMSTV
+2232 IKPGDVKMSTV

-2346 LTGDMPT
+2346 LTGDMPS
-2353 SWGFFDYL
+2353 SWGFFEYL

-2372 IGDFSTELFSG
+2372 IGDFGTKLFSG

-2409 GGDPRTEFEDVIDRT
+2409 GGDPRTEFEDVVDRT
-2424 VPFAKYV
+2424 IPFAKYV